1 MKILFGSFRAKVW
14 RGDVF
19 EPTVR
24 NVSSHE
30 ISNDN
35 VFRIVNI
42 AVSKI

>member
-1 MKILFGSFRAKVW
+1 VGREDHFK
-14 RGDVF
+14 
-19 EPTVR
+19 PTIG
-24 NVSSHE
+24 NKSSHE